1 VDDCVFCKIIAGEL
15 PAAVVYRD
23 DTVMAFMSLQQLT
36 QGHTLVIPI
45 QHVKNIYELPD
56 ELAGPLLSTAARVAR
71 AVKREFKPD
80 GVWVSQFNEPAAG
93 QSVFHYHLHVIPR
106 YLSDGILRNFSLP
119 APSDGATLQA
129 LAERVRA
136 GLASNG

>member
-1 VDDCVFCKIIAGEL
+1 MDDCVFCKIIAGQL

-23 DTVMAFMSLQQLT
+23 ETVMAFMSLQQLT
-36 QGHTLVIPI
+36 EGHTLVIPI

-71 AVKREFKPD
+71 AIKREFKAD

-106 YLSDGILRNFSLP
+106 YLSDGILRNFRLP
-119 APSDGATLQA
+119 APSTMATLQA

-136 GLASNG
+136 GLD